1 MSKYLKITNDIIDL
15 RESFSLDLVFVEI
28 TNHGKVL
35 REIGVDSSS
44 KIIHKYPSDTHQY
57 GHRGI
62 FDLNIF
68 NIESFENEMDEEE
81 FEILW
86 NKENHSTIYNRLYP
100 QVVNSHR
107 LKDTL
112 KQILVKEICSINDI
126 DLGDLTCVSDDKE
139 FSLTINNADDTEIIL
154 CIIVWD
160 GGDAEINTSFGFME
174 YFIFNEDERYVA
186 FRKYLTTQILPFIEN
201 FRTS

>member
-15 RESFSLDLVFVEI
+15 RESFSIDLVFVEI

-35 REIGVDSSS
+35 REIGVDSSG
-44 KIIHKYPSDTHQY
+44 KIIHKYPSHTHQY

-68 NIESFENEMDEEE
+68 DFESFENEMDEEE

-86 NKENHSTIYNRLYP
+86 NKESNSQIYNRLYP
-100 QVVNSHR
+100 KVVNSHR

-126 DLGDLTCVSDDKE
+126 DLGDLTSVSDDKE

-174 YFIFNEDERYVA
+174 YFIFNEDESYVA
-186 FRKYLTTQILPFIEN
+186 FRKYLMTQILSFSEN
-201 FRTS
+201 SKTS

>member
-1 MSKYLKITNDIIDL
+1 LNIRIESLENVCTGLEASTSEMILSFNIKTPNMSKYLKITNDIIDL
-15 RESFSLDLVFVEI
+15 RESFSIDLVFVEI

-35 REIGVDSSS
+35 REIGVDSSG
-44 KIIHKYPSDTHQY
+44 KIIHKYPSHTHQY

-68 NIESFENEMDEEE
+68 DFESFENEMDEEE

-86 NKENHSTIYNRLYP
+86 NKESNSQIYNRLYP
-100 QVVNSHR
+100 KVVNSHR

-126 DLGDLTCVSDDKE
+126 DLGDLTSPMTK
-139 FSLTINNADDTEIIL
+139 
-154 CIIVWD
+154 
-160 GGDAEINTSFGFME
+160 
-174 YFIFNEDERYVA
+174 
-186 FRKYLTTQILPFIEN
+186 N
-201 FRTS
+201 FH